1 MLLFGINSCSKQT
14 GCLVIVIFDTSI
26 QNIGNAYQFPLNCFC
41 VFQFGKFALYC
52 RVQVMTD
59 CADACI
65 YYSFANIS

>member
-1 MLLFGINSCSKQT
+1 MPINFHNIKLF
-14 GCLVIVIFDTSI
+14 
-26 QNIGNAYQFPLNCFC
+26 Y
-41 VFQFGKFALYC
+41 VFQFGKFAFYY